1 MLPALAPSTWLPAV
15 ASALPAE
22 AALGVPPIL
31 RRFSQWFDQSPV
43 PAALVA
49 LAVAI
54 VAIALLR
61 MALKFFLVF
70 LLVLMI
76 MILGSYLFMG
86 EEETGDVIKD
96 GVYEI
101 TDPEAEGGEGGEVA
115 PRQGSEPVPAQP
127 EGPGESGDAERTS
140 PPTGSR

>member
-1 MLPALAPSTWLPAV
+1 MLPALAPSTWLFSA
-15 ASALPAE
+15 AFALPAE
-22 AALGVPPIL
+22 AALGIPPL
-31 RRFSQWFDQSPV
+31 LSRFAAWFDQSPV

-49 LAVAI
+49 LVVAI

-76 MILGSYLFMG
+76 LILGSYLFMG

-96 GVYEI
+96 KVYEI
-101 TDPEAEGGEGGEVA
+101 TDPDAESSESSESGEAA
-115 PRQGSEPVPAQP
+115 PEQGPGTVPAQP
-127 EGPGESGDAERTS
+127 EE
-140 PPTGSR
+140 